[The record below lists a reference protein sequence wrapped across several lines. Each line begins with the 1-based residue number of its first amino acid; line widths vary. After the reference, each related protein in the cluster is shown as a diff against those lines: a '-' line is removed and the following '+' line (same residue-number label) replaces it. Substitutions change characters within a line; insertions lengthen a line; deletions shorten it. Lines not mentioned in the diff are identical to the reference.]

1 MAPVSKKNLD
11 RKIAARLPRR
21 CPRQVER
28 RIIAD
33 YSNFTKSSAF
43 TATGQLATRAA
54 LVNKSLI
61 VVRRYAAHVRL
72 RDTVYHWARL
82 ATQRDPKCR
91 ARYTALRKRGHSH
104 GRALRGVADRLL
116 ALACVL
122 LQRQT
127 LFDLYFGRPT
137 A

>member
-1 MAPVSKKNLD
+1 MGTRPNVGLTYQIIDD

-54 LVNKSLI
+54 LVNANWRGWHL
-61 VVRRYAAHVRL
+61 AEPHRL
-72 RDTVYHWARL
+72 RRFLIGDTL
-82 ATQRDPKCR
+82 KGL
-91 ARYTALRKRGHSH
+91 LR
-104 GRALRGVADRLL
+104 
-116 ALACVL
+116 
-122 LQRQT
+122 
-127 LFDLYFGRPT
+127 
-137 A
+137 